1 MKVETLPMVKN
12 KSDLKNWLEKNI
24 IQVSWRL
31 SKISV
36 SAQKKH
42 VSATECTGSGLKEVH
57 KSKGAIYI
65 HIYVYMG
72 IPYENV
78 IVKLQFSSWAIAI
91 DPF

>member
-1 MKVETLPMVKN
+1 MIGNEGRNTPNGKKQIGLGKLAW
-12 KSDLKNWLEKNI
+12 KFI

-57 KSKGAIYI
+57 KSKGAIYKI
-65 HIYVYMG
+65 TEKMTKSQIGIAMG
-72 IPYENV
+72 SEQSVQIQP
-78 IVKLQFSSWAIAI
+78 K
-91 DPF
+91 